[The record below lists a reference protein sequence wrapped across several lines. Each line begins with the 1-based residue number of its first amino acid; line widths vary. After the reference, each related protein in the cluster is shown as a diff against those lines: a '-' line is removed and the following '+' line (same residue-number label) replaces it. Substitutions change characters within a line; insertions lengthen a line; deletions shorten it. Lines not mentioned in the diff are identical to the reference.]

1 MERGQKGKRPAV
13 WKNYFHM
20 LWKAGLPWA
29 MMILC
34 LLISFGRAEVTLLL
48 TDRIG
53 VVLQGSYADL
63 KEAIGP
69 LLILLAMGLSIV
81 LLKVLG
87 AHLQGI
93 LTAQLERNIQKYA
106 VRQVFYLKAA
116 DVEKDDPREIVTRL
130 TDDTSKSADF
140 IVDLSA
146 NELPRLYFIVMAI
159 IKVVALKSWVL
170 TLTLIGV
177 IPVIF
182 LGAWISGKITFRN
195 RNKIQEKI
203 ALLTARLA
211 EKIDNVEIIKSYNNQ
226 EKEISS
232 GNEVIQQLD
241 KVKRQGAVVD
251 QINAFIRNMLWFLP
265 LLLIIIPPAVYL
277 FQGTM
282 SQAQFYSYIL
292 LATSFRTYTAEHL
305 DLWIYLEEAQGA
317 TLRLAAILSAP
328 SEKGDG
334 KRTVPPSGDI
344 VFHHVSFSYGKEQVL
359 KDVSFT
365 IEKGKKTALVGL
377 SGSGKSTILNLI
389 EKFYEPSEGQ
399 ITIGGEDIGR
409 YDFGGYRSLFTY
421 LPQNAPGF
429 SGSLRAM
436 LNYSSEKPYSDERL
450 LEVIRQVGLY
460 EDLAPVGLL
469 DYQVGHNGERLS
481 GGQRQKVGIA
491 RLILSH
497 SEYVLLDE
505 ATSALDA
512 GASLTVQRLV
522 DESCRGRTQISVAH
536 NLATITNADRIL
548 VFQQG
553 KLIGEGKHP
562 ELIATC
568 PAYQE
573 LIKEEQ

>member
-1 MERGQKGKRPAV
+1 
-13 WKNYFHM
+13 
-20 LWKAGLPWA
+20 
-29 MMILC
+29 
-34 LLISFGRAEVTLLL
+34 
-48 TDRIG
+48 
-53 VVLQGSYADL
+53 
-63 KEAIGP
+63 
-69 LLILLAMGLSIV
+69 
-81 LLKVLG
+81 
-87 AHLQGI
+87 
-93 LTAQLERNIQKYA
+93 
-106 VRQVFYLKAA
+106 
-116 DVEKDDPREIVTRL
+116 
-130 TDDTSKSADF
+130 
-140 IVDLSA
+140 
-146 NELPRLYFIVMAI
+146 
-159 IKVVALKSWVL
+159 
-170 TLTLIGV
+170 
-177 IPVIF
+177 
-182 LGAWISGKITFRN
+182 
-195 RNKIQEKI
+195 
-203 ALLTARLA
+203 
-211 EKIDNVEIIKSYNNQ
+211 
-226 EKEISS
+226 
-232 GNEVIQQLD
+232 VIQQLD